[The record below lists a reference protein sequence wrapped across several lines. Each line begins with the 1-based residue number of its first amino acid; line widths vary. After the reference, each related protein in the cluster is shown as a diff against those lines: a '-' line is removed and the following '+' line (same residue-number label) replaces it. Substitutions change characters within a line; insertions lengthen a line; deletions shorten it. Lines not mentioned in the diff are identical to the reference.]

1 VYVHDVHVQFRLIC
15 VVAIS
20 TVRPR
25 VSPVRIRAFGG
36 PKLCGLFTTQI
47 FITQNFTMNIYVGN
61 LPWSL
66 SDTDLQDLFSQY
78 GEVTSATIIS
88 DRDTGRSKGFAFVEM
103 PDQSSGSTAIESLN
117 GSELDGRDIR
127 VNEARPRETR
137 YPRQS

>member
-1 VYVHDVHVQFRLIC
+1 
-15 VVAIS
+15 
-20 TVRPR
+20 
-25 VSPVRIRAFGG
+25 
-36 PKLCGLFTTQI
+36 
-47 FITQNFTMNIYVGN
+47 MNIYVGN

-137 YPRQS
+137 HPRQS